1 MQQQLPSRT
10 RMGAVVAI
18 TGCAL
23 LVDLSLV
30 DGVAGVDE
38 LAVGSDALDGD
49 GVWAELIYQEFLIK
63 D

>member
-1 MQQQLPSRT
+1 
-10 RMGAVVAI
+10 MGAVVAI
-18 TGCAL
+18 TGCTL

-49 GVWAELIYQEFLIK
+49 GVGAELIYQELLIK

>member
-18 TGCAL
+18 TGCTL

-49 GVWAELIYQEFLIK
+49 GVGAELIYQELLIK